1 MSLTEQIEQF
11 ASRFRD
17 DDATL
22 QSRYS
27 TLSELYDIMEL
38 LNSPEDYHFFLQ
50 AVIPLLLNQL
60 KEVPISYD
68 AHSPEQKLRNSMLD
82 IFNRCLMNQTFQPYA
97 MEVLEFLLSV
107 LPKEN
112 EENGILCMKVLTT
125 LFKSFKSILQDKLD
139 SFIRIIIQI
148 YKNTPNLINQ
158 TFYEA
163 GKAEQGD
170 LDSPKEPQAD
180 ELLDEFSKNDEE
192 KDFPSKQSSTEPRFE
207 NSTSSNGLRSSMF
220 SFKILSE
227 CPITMVTLY
236 SSYKQLTSTSL
247 PEFTP
252 LIMNLLN
259 IQIKQQQEARE
270 QAESRE
276 IGRAHV

>member
-125 LFKSFKSILQDKLD
+125 LFKSFKSILQDL
-139 SFIRIIIQI
+139 S
-148 YKNTPNLINQ
+148 LIH
-158 TFYEA
+158 
-163 GKAEQGD
+163 
-170 LDSPKEPQAD
+170 
-180 ELLDEFSKNDEE
+180 
-192 KDFPSKQSSTEPRFE
+192 
-207 NSTSSNGLRSSMF
+207 
-220 SFKILSE
+220 I
-227 CPITMVTLY
+227 
-236 SSYKQLTSTSL
+236 
-247 PEFTP
+247 
-252 LIMNLLN
+252 
-259 IQIKQQQEARE
+259 
-270 QAESRE
+270 
-276 IGRAHV
+276 